1 MYIEAVDYLP
11 GLAGE
16 SRNFDAN
23 GSYIRVL
30 LTAGSLAYSLSPNTF
45 GQAVAPLIATQPTPP
60 PGDRRPPLE
69 PKVACESQPPIS
81 NLSAPTGP
89 ALGQLGKMKLA
100 IKNHL
105 SDVVAI
111 LALVVLSIVV
121 AGYILNHERLRFP
134 LIQSAPFKLY
144 AQFSTAQAVMP
155 GQGQSVRVSGV
166 QVGDIGAVTLKSG
179 LAVVEMDIDQ
189 KYKTLIRQDATA
201 LLRPRTGLKDMF
213 IEVDPAR

>member
-1 MYIEAVDYLP
+1 
-11 GLAGE
+11 
-16 SRNFDAN
+16 
-23 GSYIRVL
+23 
-30 LTAGSLAYSLSPNTF
+30 
-45 GQAVAPLIATQPTPP
+45 
-60 PGDRRPPLE
+60 
-69 PKVACESQPPIS
+69 
-81 NLSAPTGP
+81 
-89 ALGQLGKMKLA
+89 MKLA

-213 IEVDPAR
+213 IEVDPGSLNAPVAKPGFTIPVSNTAPDINLDEILASLDADTRSYLDTASSTERARV